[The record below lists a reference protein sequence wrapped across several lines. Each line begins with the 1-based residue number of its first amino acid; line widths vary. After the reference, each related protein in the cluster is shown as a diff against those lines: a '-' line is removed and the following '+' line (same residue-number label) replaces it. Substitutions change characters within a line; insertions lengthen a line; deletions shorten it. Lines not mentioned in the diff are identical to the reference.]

1 MPLFDRITINPQI
14 LNGQPCIRG
23 MRLSVR
29 RVLEALAVYPSR
41 AEVMAEYPELEEED
55 IRQTLEFAAVS
66 MADEERAFARAA

>member
-1 MPLFDRITINPQI
+1 
-14 LNGQPCIRG
+14 

-41 AEVMAEYPELEEED
+41 AEVMAEYLELEEED

-66 MADEERAFARAA
+66 MADEERTFARGA